1 MRAGHTAK
9 RLTGRAMPRPA
20 TATTPT
26 TGVAAGAVALDAVRS
41 AATTIA
47 AARPSGSTRTPLTRS
62 PDARSTRRPQPA
74 PMAASR
80 MGNRTHET
88 ARDKDTTLQLWAAM
102 RAQSASTPGLRPAFR
117 CTNAVGD
124 SSQLHVMKRRAMLAV
139 VIALGGRT
147 YAGLDGLSIEKPPRL
162 RGFSEVDGDG
172 GNRTHVRDRVWMAS
186 TSVAGALDLIPRA
199 PRRRGCGGPA
209 F

>member
-1 MRAGHTAK
+1 MRAGHNAK
-9 RLTGRAMPRPA
+9 RLTGRAMTRPA

-88 ARDKDTTLQLWAAM
+88 ARDNWLTDAIKSLRDPARYEELLELQQEE
-102 RAQSASTPGLRPAFR
+102 R
-117 CTNAVGD
+117 
-124 SSQLHVMKRRAMLAV
+124 
-139 VIALGGRT
+139 
-147 YAGLDGLSIEKPPRL
+147 ERL
-162 RGFSEVDGDG
+162 PNV
-172 GNRTHVRDRVWMAS
+172 VRD
-186 TSVAGALDLIPRA
+186 ALDA
-199 PRRRGCGGPA
+199 DDEDDE
-209 F
+209 